1 MIESTRLLGFA
12 FAGADLLFEIDAAG
26 TILFVTGA
34 TSGFSHQR
42 ELCGSNAAE
51 LFLAKESSRFTI
63 IARGLAPGD
72 RVGPLPMRL
81 ASGDKAMLSLCYLP
95 QNDRISCTLVRPG
108 KRGGLAANK
117 VDSETGL
124 FGPEEFLSAAAARV
138 GAESSVALVNVP
150 ELPGI
155 CAQLSPDDADSLM
168 TAIGD
173 NVRAMDA
180 SAAARLS
187 KSGFGVVSERADAA
201 KTLAGCIQEPVRER
215 GMEPLQVEEVLLSLK
230 AGALSPEQN
239 ILALRYVIGAFAE
252 GKLKSAPGAVLADIF
267 EQMLNETIARAQAF
281 GATVAEGAFDLVFE
295 PIVELRSGVT
305 VHYEALTRFHP
316 GQSPAETIQFAEDL
330 GLANS
335 FDLALIAKAF
345 RILEQSPARA
355 ASLAI
360 NVSGRSFSTPSSFAM
375 LAGIFYKKRALA
387 KRVLIEITETAAL
400 TDLVAANESIQSLRR
415 MGYRVG
421 IDDFGAGAASLK
433 YLHDLNVNFVKV
445 DGSLI
450 QALGK
455 SQRKDALLRG
465 VLKSCADSNIET
477 IAEWIDSPDKLKRCI
492 EIGFRLGQ
500 GRFLGGSLKELP
512 RNAA

>member
-155 CAQLSPDDADSLM
+155 CAQLSPDDADS
-168 TAIGD
+168 
-173 NVRAMDA
+173 
-180 SAAARLS
+180 
-187 KSGFGVVSERADAA
+187 
-201 KTLAGCIQEPVRER
+201 
-215 GMEPLQVEEVLLSLK
+215 
-230 AGALSPEQN
+230 
-239 ILALRYVIGAFAE
+239 
-252 GKLKSAPGAVLADIF
+252 
-267 EQMLNETIARAQAF
+267 
-281 GATVAEGAFDLVFE
+281 
-295 PIVELRSGVT
+295 
-305 VHYEALTRFHP
+305 
-316 GQSPAETIQFAEDL
+316 
-330 GLANS
+330 
-335 FDLALIAKAF
+335 
-345 RILEQSPARA
+345 
-355 ASLAI
+355 
-360 NVSGRSFSTPSSFAM
+360 
-375 LAGIFYKKRALA
+375 
-387 KRVLIEITETAAL
+387 
-400 TDLVAANESIQSLRR
+400 
-415 MGYRVG
+415 
-421 IDDFGAGAASLK
+421 
-433 YLHDLNVNFVKV
+433 
-445 DGSLI
+445 
-450 QALGK
+450 
-455 SQRKDALLRG
+455 
-465 VLKSCADSNIET
+465 
-477 IAEWIDSPDKLKRCI
+477 
-492 EIGFRLGQ
+492 
-500 GRFLGGSLKELP
+500 
-512 RNAA
+512 